1 MAKKKSFKKQN
12 KIKSNNAI
20 KRTGDKFSVEGYRN
34 RIITFVQKS
43 GKKPVSPKDL
53 AAKCR
58 SIKGSEANYKQA
70 IAELIEDGVIC
81 MRKRGYVMCSVLGF
95 FKAEILRLN
104 RTFGFMKR
112 CDTEEEI
119 FVPGKFL
126 CGAMPGDIVLAHY
139 IPSRSDSPEG
149 EVLDILKTADA
160 KLTGIIIEDEGE
172 KFFLADTMSKTPVR
186 IENGDIEYK
195 IGDKVM
201 AEICRAGRRH
211 RDHKVRI
218 LFSFGNSQSA
228 ECCAKAMLTVNG
240 IETEFD
246 DDVKREAKRVAAAGV
261 WPDDY
266 QGRLDLRE
274 LPIFTIDSAESK
286 DLDDA
291 VSIERTNNGYTLGV
305 HIADVSHYVKGN
317 SPLDKSALERGT
329 SIYYADQVIPMLPKE
344 LSNGICSLNPNEDR
358 LTFSAI
364 MEITKDGELKSF
376 KFAKSVIR
384 SKVKGIY
391 KEINTILDG
400 SATDEIKEKYAELI
414 PSIEIMNELADKR
427 IDGRKRRGAPEIET
441 SESKIILNDEH
452 ICVDIMPRTRG
463 KSEMIIEEFMLLA
476 NESAAKLASEKE
488 IPFVYRTH
496 EQPAPEKIETL
507 KESLR
512 HLNIEYPVFS
522 SVKPTHMAQILEN
535 SKDKECYPIVNMI
548 TLRSMAKAKY
558 QTDPIGHFG
567 LALDDYAHFTSPI
580 RRYPDLAIHRILSD
594 LIDSNDTEWLNKR
607 YSGFVQKASEHS
619 TAMEIRAIKI
629 ERECEDCYKAEYMQN
644 HIGDEFEGII
654 SSVTEFGFYVE
665 LENTVEGLV
674 HINTLPEGY
683 YEYDGYFSIKD
694 EYSDR
699 SFCAGNKVKIICAR
713 ADVNSGKIDFEL
725 ADERT
730 ADE

>member
-1 MAKKKSFKKQN
+1 MAKKKNYKK
-12 KIKSNNAI
+12 NNNGKDNSSP
-20 KRTGDKFSVEGYRN
+20 KRTGDKFSVEGYKN
-34 RIITFVQKS
+34 KIVTFVQKS
-43 GKKPVSPKDL
+43 GKKPISPKEL

-58 SIKGSEANYKQA
+58 SIKGNEGNYNSA
-70 IAELIEDGVIC
+70 IAELTEDGVIFL
-81 MRKRGYVMCSVLGF
+81 RKRGYVMCSILGF
-95 FKAEILRLN
+95 FKAEVLRLN
-104 RTFGFMKR
+104 RTFGFIKR
-112 CDTEEEI
+112 CDIDEEI

-139 IPSRSDSPEG
+139 IPSRSDGPEG
-149 EVLDILKTADA
+149 EVIDILKTADA

-172 KFFLADTMSKTPVR
+172 KFFLADTMSKTPVK
-186 IENGDIEYK
+186 IEKGDIEYNV
-195 IGDKVM
+195 GDKVM

-211 RDHKVRI
+211 RDHKVNI

-228 ECCAKAMLTVNG
+228 ECCARAMLAVNG
-240 IETEFD
+240 VETEFD
-246 DDVKREAKRVAAAGV
+246 DDVKREAKRISAAGV

-266 QGRLDLRE
+266 KNRLDLRE

-291 VSIERTNNGYTLGV
+291 VSIERTDSGYTLGV

-317 SPLDKSALERGT
+317 SPLDKSALDRGT

-364 MEITKDGELKSF
+364 MDITKAGELKSF

-384 SKVKGIY
+384 SRVKGVY
-391 KEINTILDG
+391 KEINSILDDT
-400 SATDEIKEKYAELI
+400 ATDEIKEKYAQLI

-427 IDGRKRRGAPEIET
+427 IEARKKRGAPEIET
-441 SESKIILNDEH
+441 SESKIILNDNH
-452 ICVDIMPRTRG
+452 ICIDVMPRTRG

-476 NESAAKLASEKE
+476 NESAAKLAAEKE
-488 IPFVYRTH
+488 IPFVYRVH
-496 EQPAPEKIETL
+496 EQPATEKIETL
-507 KESLR
+507 KDSLR
-512 HLNIEYPVFS
+512 RLNVEVPVFS
-522 SVKPTHMAQILEN
+522 SIKPVHMAQILEN
-535 SKDKECYPIVNMI
+535 SKDKECYPIINML

-558 QTDPIGHFG
+558 QVEPIGHFG

-594 LIDSNDTEWLNKR
+594 LIETDDTQWLQKR
-607 YSGFVQKASEHS
+607 YAGFVQKASEHS

-654 SSVTEFGFYVE
+654 SNVTEFGFYVE
-665 LENTVEGLV
+665 LQNTIEGLV

-683 YEYDGYFSIKD
+683 YEFDGYFSIKD
-694 EYSDR
+694 EYS
-699 SFCAGNKVKIICAR
+699 SNSYSAGDKVKVICAK

-725 ADERT
+725 A
-730 ADE
+730 

>member
-1 MAKKKSFKKQN
+1 MAKHKKSKKHDNKNTNQN
-12 KIKSNNAI
+12 LKG
-20 KRTGDKFSVEGYRN
+20 TGDKFSVEGYKN
-34 RIITFVQKS
+34 RIVTFVQKS
-43 GKKPVSPKDL
+43 GKKPISPKEL

-58 SIKGSEANYKQA
+58 SIKGNEANFNLA
-70 IAELIEDGVIC
+70 VNELIEDGIIC
-81 MRKRGYVMCSVLGF
+81 QRKRGFVMCSILGF

-112 CDTEEEI
+112 SDNDEEI

-139 IPSRSDSPEG
+139 IPSRSDSSEG
-149 EVLDILKTADA
+149 EVLDILKTADP

-172 KFFLADTMSKTPVR
+172 QFFLADSMSKTPVR
-186 IENGDIEYK
+186 IEKSDISYK

-201 AEICRAGRRH
+201 AEICRNGRRH
-211 RDHKVRI
+211 RDHKVKI
-218 LFSFGNSQSA
+218 LFTFGSAQSA
-228 ECCAKAMLTVNG
+228 ECCAQAMLAVNG

-246 DDVKREAKRVAAAGV
+246 EDVKREAKRISAAGV

-266 QGRLDLRE
+266 KNRLDLRN

-291 VSIERTNNGYTLGV
+291 ISIEKTENGYILGV

-329 SIYYADQVIPMLPKE
+329 SIYYADKVIPMLPKE
-344 LSNGICSLNPNEDR
+344 LSNGICSLNPDEER

-364 MEITKDGELKSF
+364 MNITSDGQLHDF

-384 SKVKGIY
+384 SRVKGIY
-391 KEINTILDG
+391 SEINTILDNT
-400 SATDEIKEKYAELI
+400 ATDETRKKYEELI
-414 PSIEIMNELADKR
+414 PSITVMNELADIR
-427 IDGRKRRGAPEIET
+427 IANRKKRGAPEIET
-441 SESKIILNDEH
+441 TESKIILNDDH
-452 ICVDIMPRTRG
+452 ICVDIKPRTRG

-476 NESAAKLASEKE
+476 NESAAKLAAEKE
-488 IPFVYRTH
+488 IPFVYRVH
-496 EQPAPEKIETL
+496 EQPAAEKIETL
-507 KESLR
+507 KESLHR
-512 HLNIEYPVFS
+512 LNVEIPVFS
-522 SVKPTHMAQILEN
+522 SVKPTHIAQIIEN
-535 SKDKECYPIVNMI
+535 AKGKDCYPVVNMI

-558 QTDPIGHFG
+558 ETDPIGHFG

-594 LIDSNDTEWLNKR
+594 VIENADAQWLQKR
-607 YSGFVQKASEHS
+607 YGGFAQKASEHS
-619 TAMEIRAIKI
+619 TAMEIRAANI

-654 SSVTEFGFYVE
+654 SSVTDFGFYVE
-665 LENTVEGLV
+665 LDNTIEGLV

-694 EYSDR
+694 EYSDKC
-699 SFCAGNKVKIICAR
+699 FTAGNRVKIICAK

-725 ADERT
+725 A
-730 ADE
+730 

>member
-1 MAKKKSFKKQN
+1 MAKKKNYKK
-12 KIKSNNAI
+12 NNNGKDNSSP
-20 KRTGDKFSVEGYRN
+20 KRTGDKFSVEGYKN
-34 RIITFVQKS
+34 KIVTFVQKS
-43 GKKPVSPKDL
+43 GKKPISPKEL

-58 SIKGSEANYKQA
+58 SIKGNEGNYNSA
-70 IAELIEDGVIC
+70 IAELTEDGVIFL
-81 MRKRGYVMCSVLGF
+81 RKRGYVMCSILGF
-95 FKAEILRLN
+95 FKAEVLRLN
-104 RTFGFMKR
+104 RTFGFIKR
-112 CDTEEEI
+112 CDIDEEI

-139 IPSRSDSPEG
+139 IPSRSDGPEG
-149 EVLDILKTADA
+149 EVIDILKTADA

-172 KFFLADTMSKTPVR
+172 KFFLADTMSKTPVK
-186 IENGDIEYK
+186 IEKGDIEYNV
-195 IGDKVM
+195 GDKVM

-211 RDHKVRI
+211 RDHKVNI

-228 ECCAKAMLTVNG
+228 ECCARAMLAVNG
-240 IETEFD
+240 VETEFD
-246 DDVKREAKRVAAAGV
+246 DDVKREAKRISAAGV

-266 QGRLDLRE
+266 KNRLDLRE

-291 VSIERTNNGYTLGV
+291 VSIERTDSGYTLGV

-317 SPLDKSALERGT
+317 SPLDKSALDRGT

-364 MEITKDGELKSF
+364 MDITKAGELKSF

-384 SKVKGIY
+384 SRVKGVY
-391 KEINTILDG
+391 KEINSILDDT
-400 SATDEIKEKYAELI
+400 ATDEIKEKYAQLI

-427 IDGRKRRGAPEIET
+427 IEARKKRGAPEIET
-441 SESKIILNDEH
+441 SESKIILNDNH
-452 ICVDIMPRTRG
+452 ICIDVMPRTRG

-476 NESAAKLASEKE
+476 NESAAKLAAEKE
-488 IPFVYRTH
+488 IPFVYRVH
-496 EQPAPEKIETL
+496 EQPATEKIETL
-507 KESLR
+507 KDSLR
-512 HLNIEYPVFS
+512 RLNVEVPVFS
-522 SVKPTHMAQILEN
+522 SIKPVHMAQILEN
-535 SKDKECYPIVNMI
+535 SKDKECYPIINML

-558 QTDPIGHFG
+558 QVEPIGHFG

-594 LIDSNDTEWLNKR
+594 LIETDDTQWLQKR
-607 YSGFVQKASEHS
+607 YAGFVQKASEHS

-665 LENTVEGLV
+665 LQNTIEGLV

-683 YEYDGYFSIKD
+683 YEFDGYFSIKD
-694 EYSDR
+694 EYS
-699 SFCAGNKVKIICAR
+699 SNSYSAGDKVKVICAK

-725 ADERT
+725 A
-730 ADE
+730 

>member
-1 MAKKKSFKKQN
+1 MAKSKKNNKSSRKNIQN
-12 KIKSNNAI
+12 TP
-20 KRTGDKFSVEGYRN
+20 KRAGDKFSVEGYRN
-34 RIITFVQKS
+34 RIITFVRKS
-43 GKKPVSPKDL
+43 GKKPISPKEL

-58 SIKGSEANYKQA
+58 SIRGCESNYNLA
-70 IAELIEDGVIC
+70 VSELIQDGIIC
-81 MRKRGYVMCSVLGF
+81 QRKRGFVSCEALGF
-95 FKAEILRLN
+95 FKAEIVRLN

-112 CDTEEEI
+112 CDNEEEI

-126 CGAMPGDIVLAHY
+126 CGAMPGDTVLAHY
-139 IPSRSDSPEG
+139 IPSRSDGPEG
-149 EVLDILKTADA
+149 EVLDILKAADS
-160 KLTGIIIEDEGE
+160 KLTGIIIEEDGQ
-172 KFFLADTMSKTPVR
+172 KFFLADTMSRTPVK
-186 IENGDIEYK
+186 IENSDIPYK
-195 IGDKVM
+195 TGDKVM

-218 LFSFGNSQSA
+218 LFTFGSAQSA
-228 ECCAKAMLTVNG
+228 QCCAQALLAVNG
-240 IETEFD
+240 IETEFGE
-246 DDVKREAKRVAAAGV
+246 DVKKEAARIAAAGV

-266 QGRLDLRE
+266 KNRLDLRK

-291 VSIERTNNGYTLGV
+291 VSIERTENGYILGV

-317 SPLDKSALERGT
+317 SHLDKSALDRGT
-329 SIYYADQVIPMLPKE
+329 SIYYADKVIPMLPKE

-364 MEITKDGELKSF
+364 MHITKNGELQDF
-376 KFAKSVIR
+376 KFSKSVIC

-391 KEINTILDG
+391 SEINTILDNTA
-400 SATDEIKEKYAELI
+400 SDEIKEKYKELT
-414 PSIEIMNELADKR
+414 PSIEIMNELADIR
-427 IDGRKRRGAPEIET
+427 IANRKKRGAPEIET
-441 SESKIILNDEH
+441 SESKIILNDDH
-452 ICVDIMPRTRG
+452 ICIDIKPRTRG

-476 NESAAKLASEKE
+476 NESAAKLAAEKE
-488 IPFVYRTH
+488 IPFVYRIH
-496 EQPAPEKIETL
+496 EEPAPEKIETL
-507 KESLR
+507 KESLNR
-512 HLNIEYPVFS
+512 LNVQVPVFS
-522 SVKPTHMAQILEN
+522 SVKPVHLSEILEN
-535 SKDKECYPIVNMI
+535 AKDKECYPVVNMI

-558 QTDPIGHFG
+558 DTDPIGHFG

-594 LIDSNDTEWLNKR
+594 VIDNADSEWLSKR
-607 YSGFVQKASEHS
+607 YSGFAQKASEHS
-619 TAMEIRAIKI
+619 TAMEIRAANI
-629 ERECEDCYKAEYMQN
+629 ERDCEDCYKAEYMQN

-654 SSVTEFGFYVE
+654 SSVTDFGFYVE

-699 SFCAGNKVKIICAR
+699 AFCAGNKVKIICAK

-725 ADERT
+725 A
-730 ADE
+730 

>member
-1 MAKKKSFKKQN
+1 MAKKKNYKK
-12 KIKSNNAI
+12 NNNGKGSSSP
-20 KRTGDKFSVEGYRN
+20 KRTGDKFSVEGYKN
-34 RIITFVQKS
+34 KIVTFVQKS
-43 GKKPVSPKDL
+43 GKKPISPKEL

-58 SIKGSEANYKQA
+58 SIKGNEGNYNSA
-70 IAELIEDGVIC
+70 IAELTEDGVIFL
-81 MRKRGYVMCSVLGF
+81 RKRGYVMCSILGF
-95 FKAEILRLN
+95 FKAEVLRLN
-104 RTFGFMKR
+104 RTFGFIKR
-112 CDTEEEI
+112 CDIDEEI

-139 IPSRSDSPEG
+139 IPSRSDGPEG
-149 EVLDILKTADA
+149 EVIDILKTADA

-172 KFFLADTMSKTPVR
+172 KFFLADTMSKTPVK
-186 IENGDIEYK
+186 IEKGDIEYNV
-195 IGDKVM
+195 GDKVM

-211 RDHKVRI
+211 RDHTVKI

-228 ECCAKAMLTVNG
+228 ECCARAMLAVNG
-240 IETEFD
+240 VETEFD
-246 DDVKREAKRVAAAGV
+246 DDVKREAKRISASGV

-266 QGRLDLRE
+266 KNRLDLRE

-291 VSIERTNNGYTLGV
+291 VSIERTDSGYTLGV
-305 HIADVSHYVKGN
+305 HIADVSHYVKGS
-317 SPLDKSALERGT
+317 SPLDKSALDRGT

-364 MEITKDGELKSF
+364 MDITKAGKLKSF

-384 SKVKGIY
+384 SRVKGVY
-391 KEINTILDG
+391 KEINSILDDT
-400 SATDEIKEKYAELI
+400 ATDEIKEKYAQLI

-427 IDGRKRRGAPEIET
+427 IEARKKRGAPEIET
-441 SESKIILNDEH
+441 SESKIILNDNH
-452 ICVDIMPRTRG
+452 ICIDVMPRTRG

-476 NESAAKLASEKE
+476 NESAAKLAAEKE
-488 IPFVYRTH
+488 IPFVYRVH
-496 EQPAPEKIETL
+496 EQPATEKIETL
-507 KESLR
+507 KDSLR
-512 HLNIEYPVFS
+512 RLNVEVPVFS
-522 SVKPTHMAQILEN
+522 SIKPVHMAQILEN
-535 SKDKECYPIVNMI
+535 SKDKECYPIINML

-558 QTDPIGHFG
+558 QVEPIGHFG

-594 LIDSNDTEWLNKR
+594 LIETDDTQWLQKR
-607 YSGFVQKASEHS
+607 YAGFVQKASEHS

-665 LENTVEGLV
+665 LQNTIEGLV

-683 YEYDGYFSIKD
+683 YEFDGYFSIKD
-694 EYSDR
+694 EYS
-699 SFCAGNKVKIICAR
+699 SNSYSAGDKVKVICAK

-725 ADERT
+725 A
-730 ADE
+730 

>member
-1 MAKKKSFKKQN
+1 MAKKKNYKK
-12 KIKSNNAI
+12 NNNGKGSSSP
-20 KRTGDKFSVEGYRN
+20 KRTGDKFSVEGYKN
-34 RIITFVQKS
+34 KIVTFVQKS
-43 GKKPVSPKDL
+43 GKKPISPKEL

-58 SIKGSEANYKQA
+58 SIKGNEGNYNSA
-70 IAELIEDGVIC
+70 IAELTEDGVIFL
-81 MRKRGYVMCSVLGF
+81 RKRGYVMCSILGF
-95 FKAEILRLN
+95 FKAEVLRLN
-104 RTFGFMKR
+104 RTFGFIKR
-112 CDTEEEI
+112 CDIDEEI

-139 IPSRSDSPEG
+139 IPSRSDGPEG
-149 EVLDILKTADA
+149 EVIDILKTADA
-160 KLTGIIIEDEGE
+160 KLTGIIIEDDGE
-172 KFFLADTMSKTPVR
+172 KFFLADTMSKTPVK
-186 IENGDIEYK
+186 IEKGDIEYNV
-195 IGDKVM
+195 GDKVM

-211 RDHKVRI
+211 RDHKVNI

-228 ECCAKAMLTVNG
+228 ECCARAMLAVNG
-240 IETEFD
+240 VETEFD
-246 DDVKREAKRVAAAGV
+246 DDVKREAKRISAAGV

-266 QGRLDLRE
+266 KNRLDLRE

-291 VSIERTNNGYTLGV
+291 VSIERTDSGYTLGV

-317 SPLDKSALERGT
+317 SPLDKSALDRGT

-364 MEITKDGELKSF
+364 MDITKAGELKSF

-384 SKVKGIY
+384 SRVKGVY
-391 KEINTILDG
+391 KEINSILDDT
-400 SATDEIKEKYAELI
+400 ATDEIKEKYAQLI

-427 IDGRKRRGAPEIET
+427 IEARKKRGAPEIET
-441 SESKIILNDEH
+441 SESKIILNDNH
-452 ICVDIMPRTRG
+452 ICIDVMPRTRG

-476 NESAAKLASEKE
+476 NESAAKLAAEKE
-488 IPFVYRTH
+488 IPFVYRVH
-496 EQPAPEKIETL
+496 EQPATEKIETL
-507 KESLR
+507 KDSLR
-512 HLNIEYPVFS
+512 RLNVEVPVFS
-522 SVKPTHMAQILEN
+522 SIKPVHMAQILEN
-535 SKDKECYPIVNMI
+535 SKDKECYPIINML

-558 QTDPIGHFG
+558 QVEPIGHFG

-594 LIDSNDTEWLNKR
+594 LIETDDTQWLQKR
-607 YSGFVQKASEHS
+607 YAGFVQKASEHS

-665 LENTVEGLV
+665 LQNTIEGLV

-683 YEYDGYFSIKD
+683 YEFDGYFSIKD
-694 EYSDR
+694 EYS
-699 SFCAGNKVKIICAR
+699 SNSYSAGDKVKVICAK

-725 ADERT
+725 A
-730 ADE
+730 

>member
-1 MAKKKSFKKQN
+1 MAKKKNYKK
-12 KIKSNNAI
+12 NNNGKGSSSP
-20 KRTGDKFSVEGYRN
+20 KRTGDKFSVEGYKN
-34 RIITFVQKS
+34 KIVTFVQKS
-43 GKKPVSPKDL
+43 GKKPISPKEL

-58 SIKGSEANYKQA
+58 SIKGNEGNYNSA
-70 IAELIEDGVIC
+70 IAELTEDGVIFL
-81 MRKRGYVMCSVLGF
+81 RKRGYVMCSILGF
-95 FKAEILRLN
+95 FKAEVLRLN
-104 RTFGFMKR
+104 RTFGFIKR
-112 CDTEEEI
+112 CDIDEEI

-139 IPSRSDSPEG
+139 IPSRSDGPEG
-149 EVLDILKTADA
+149 EVIDILKTADA

-172 KFFLADTMSKTPVR
+172 KFFLADTMSKTPVK
-186 IENGDIEYK
+186 IEKGDIEYNV
-195 IGDKVM
+195 GDKVM

-211 RDHKVRI
+211 RDHKVNI

-228 ECCAKAMLTVNG
+228 ECCARAMLAVNG
-240 IETEFD
+240 VETEFD
-246 DDVKREAKRVAAAGV
+246 DDVKREAKRISAAGV

-266 QGRLDLRE
+266 KNRLDLRE

-291 VSIERTNNGYTLGV
+291 VSIERTDSGYTLGV

-317 SPLDKSALERGT
+317 SPLDKSALDRGT

-364 MEITKDGELKSF
+364 MDITKAGELKSF

-384 SKVKGIY
+384 SRVKGVY
-391 KEINTILDG
+391 KEINSILDDT
-400 SATDEIKEKYAELI
+400 ATDEIKEKYAQLI

-427 IDGRKRRGAPEIET
+427 IEARKKRGAPEIET
-441 SESKIILNDEH
+441 SESKIILNDNH
-452 ICVDIMPRTRG
+452 ICIDVMPRTRG

-476 NESAAKLASEKE
+476 NESAAKLAAEKE
-488 IPFVYRTH
+488 IPFVYRVH
-496 EQPAPEKIETL
+496 EQPATEKIETL
-507 KESLR
+507 KDSLR
-512 HLNIEYPVFS
+512 RLNVEVPVFS
-522 SVKPTHMAQILEN
+522 SIKPVHMAQILEN
-535 SKDKECYPIVNMI
+535 SKDKECYPIINML

-558 QTDPIGHFG
+558 QVEPIGHFG

-594 LIDSNDTEWLNKR
+594 LIETDDTQWLQKR
-607 YSGFVQKASEHS
+607 YAGFVQKASEHS

-665 LENTVEGLV
+665 LQNTIEGLV

-683 YEYDGYFSIKD
+683 YEFDGYFSIKD
-694 EYSDR
+694 EYS
-699 SFCAGNKVKIICAR
+699 SNSYSAGDKVKVICAK

-725 ADERT
+725 A
-730 ADE
+730 

>member
-1 MAKKKSFKKQN
+1 MAKKKNYKK
-12 KIKSNNAI
+12 NNNGKGSSSP
-20 KRTGDKFSVEGYRN
+20 KRTGDKFSVEGYKN
-34 RIITFVQKS
+34 KIVTFVQKS
-43 GKKPVSPKDL
+43 GKKPISPKEL

-58 SIKGSEANYKQA
+58 SIKGNEGNYNSA
-70 IAELIEDGVIC
+70 IAELTEDGVIFL
-81 MRKRGYVMCSVLGF
+81 RKRGYVMCSILGF
-95 FKAEILRLN
+95 FKAEVLRLN
-104 RTFGFMKR
+104 RTFGFIKR
-112 CDTEEEI
+112 CDIDEEI

-139 IPSRSDSPEG
+139 IPSRSDGPEG
-149 EVLDILKTADA
+149 EVIDILKTADA

-172 KFFLADTMSKTPVR
+172 KFFLADTMSKTPVK
-186 IENGDIEYK
+186 IEKGDIEYNV
-195 IGDKVM
+195 GDKVM

-211 RDHKVRI
+211 RDHTVKI

-228 ECCAKAMLTVNG
+228 ECCARAMLAVNG
-240 IETEFD
+240 VETEFD
-246 DDVKREAKRVAAAGV
+246 DDVKREAKRISAAGV

-266 QGRLDLRE
+266 KNRLDLRE

-291 VSIERTNNGYTLGV
+291 VSIERTDSGYTLGV

-317 SPLDKSALERGT
+317 SPLDKSALDRGT

-364 MEITKDGELKSF
+364 MDITKAGELKSF

-384 SKVKGIY
+384 SRVKGVY
-391 KEINTILDG
+391 KEINSILDDT
-400 SATDEIKEKYAELI
+400 ATDEIKEKYAQLI

-427 IDGRKRRGAPEIET
+427 IEARKKRGAPEIET
-441 SESKIILNDEH
+441 SESKIILNDNH
-452 ICVDIMPRTRG
+452 ICIDVMPRTRG

-476 NESAAKLASEKE
+476 NESAAKLAAEKE
-488 IPFVYRTH
+488 IPFVYRVH
-496 EQPAPEKIETL
+496 EQPATEKIETL
-507 KESLR
+507 KDSLR
-512 HLNIEYPVFS
+512 RLNVEVPVFS
-522 SVKPTHMAQILEN
+522 SIKPVHMAQILEN
-535 SKDKECYPIVNMI
+535 SKDKECYPIINML

-558 QTDPIGHFG
+558 QVEPIGHFG

-594 LIDSNDTEWLNKR
+594 LIETDDTQWLQKR
-607 YSGFVQKASEHS
+607 YAGFVQKASEHS

-665 LENTVEGLV
+665 LQNTIEGLV

-683 YEYDGYFSIKD
+683 YEFDGYFSIKD
-694 EYSDR
+694 EYS
-699 SFCAGNKVKIICAR
+699 SNSYSAGDKVKVICAK

-725 ADERT
+725 A
-730 ADE
+730 

>member
-1 MAKKKSFKKQN
+1 MPKKKKQKKSHEKNVSQYE
-12 KIKSNNAI
+12 
-20 KRTGDKFSVEGYRN
+20 KRSGDKFSVEGYKN
-34 RIITFVQKS
+34 RIVTFVQKS

-53 AAKCR
+53 ATKCR
-58 SIKGSEANYKQA
+58 SVRGNEANFNLA
-70 IAELIEDGVIC
+70 VNELIEDGVIC
-81 MRKRGYVMCSVLGF
+81 QRKRGFVMCSVLGF
-95 FKAEILRLN
+95 FKAEIVRLN

-126 CGAMPGDIVLAHY
+126 CGAMPKDIVLAHY
-139 IPSRSDSPEG
+139 IPSRSEKPEG
-149 EVLDILKTADA
+149 EVLDILKTADS

-186 IENGDIEYK
+186 IENGDIDYK

-201 AEICRAGRRH
+201 AEICRNGRRH
-211 RDHKVRI
+211 RDHKVKI
-218 LFSFGNSQSA
+218 LFTFGSAQSA
-228 ECCAKAMLTVNG
+228 ECCAKAMLAVND
-240 IETEFD
+240 IETEFNE
-246 DDVKREAKRVAAAGV
+246 DVKREAKRIAASGV
-261 WPDDY
+261 WPDDFKN
-266 QGRLDLRE
+266 RLDLRN

-291 VSIERTNNGYTLGV
+291 VSIEKTDNGYILGV

-344 LSNGICSLNPNEDR
+344 LSNGICSLNPDEDR

-364 MEITKDGELKSF
+364 MNITSDGMLKDF

-384 SKVKGIY
+384 SRVKGIY
-391 KEINTILDG
+391 SEINTILDNT
-400 SATDEIKEKYAELI
+400 ATDEIKQKYEDLI
-414 PSIEIMNELADKR
+414 PSINIMNELADIR
-427 IDGRKRRGAPEIET
+427 IENRKKRGAPEIET
-441 SESKIILNDEH
+441 TESKIILNDDH
-452 ICVDIMPRTRG
+452 ICVDIKPRTRG

-476 NESAAKLASEKE
+476 NESAAKLAAEKE
-488 IPFVYRTH
+488 IPFVYRIH
-496 EQPAPEKIETL
+496 EQPATEKIDTL
-507 KESLR
+507 KESLQR
-512 HLNIEYPVFS
+512 LNVEIPVFS
-522 SVKPTHMAQILEN
+522 SVKPTHIAQILEN
-535 SKDKECYPIVNMI
+535 AKGKDCYPVVNMI

-558 QTDPIGHFG
+558 ETDPIGHFG

-594 LIDSNDTEWLNKR
+594 VIDNADSEWLEKR
-607 YSGFVQKASEHS
+607 YSGFAQKASEHS
-619 TAMEIRAIKI
+619 TAMEIRAANI

-654 SSVTEFGFYVE
+654 SSVTDFGFYVE
-665 LENTVEGLV
+665 LDNTIEGLV

-699 SFCAGNKVKIICAR
+699 CFMAGNRVKIICSK

-725 ADERT
+725 A
-730 ADE
+730 

>member
-1 MAKKKSFKKQN
+1 MSDNKKKSNKK
-12 KIKSNNAI
+12 KGHNNQ
-20 KRTGDKFSVEGYRN
+20 KRIGDKFSVEGYRN
-34 RIITFVQKS
+34 KIVTFVQKN
-43 GKKPVSPKDL
+43 GKKPISPKEL

-58 SIKGSEANYKQA
+58 SFKGSENNFKQA
-70 IAELIEDGVIC
+70 ISELTEEGVIF
-81 MRKRGYVMCSVLGF
+81 MRKRGYVMCNVLGF

-112 CDTEEEI
+112 CDNDEEI

-139 IPSRSDSPEG
+139 IPSRSDGPEG
-149 EVLDILKTADA
+149 EVIDILKAADS
-160 KLTGIIIEDEGE
+160 KLTGIIIEEDEQ
-172 KFFLADTMSKTPVR
+172 KLFLADTMSKTPVK
-186 IENGDIEYK
+186 IEKGDIEYK
-195 IGDKVM
+195 VGDKVM
-201 AEICRAGRRH
+201 AEICRLGRRH
-211 RDHKVRI
+211 RDHTVKI

-228 ECCAKAMLTVNG
+228 ECCAQAMLAVNG
-240 IETEFD
+240 IETSFD
-246 DDVKREAKRVAAAGV
+246 DDVVREAKRIQAAGV

-266 QGRLDLRE
+266 KNRLDLRE

-291 VSIERTNNGYTLGV
+291 VSIQRTNSGYILGV

-317 SPLDKSALERGT
+317 SPLDKSALDRGT
-329 SIYYADQVIPMLPKE
+329 SIYYADKVIPMLPKE
-344 LSNGICSLNPNEDR
+344 LSNGICSLNPEEDR

-364 MEITKDGELKSF
+364 MNITKDGELKDF
-376 KFAKSVIR
+376 KFVKSVIR
-384 SKVKGIY
+384 SRVKGIY
-391 KEINTILDG
+391 KEINAVLDG
-400 SATDEIKEKYAELI
+400 TATDEIKEKYAELI
-414 PSIEIMNELADKR
+414 PAIEIMNELADKR
-427 IDGRKRRGAPEIET
+427 LEGRKRRGAPEIET
-441 SESKIILNDEH
+441 SESKIILNDDH
-452 ICVDIMPRTRG
+452 VCTDIMPRTRG

-476 NESAAKLASEKE
+476 NESAAKLAAEKE
-488 IPFVYRTH
+488 IPFVYRVH
-496 EQPAPEKIETL
+496 EQPAAEKIETL
-507 KESLR
+507 KDSLR
-512 HLNIEYPVFS
+512 RLNVEIPVFN
-522 SVKPTHMAQILEN
+522 SVKPVHMAQILEN
-535 SKDKECYPIVNMI
+535 AKDKDCAPIVNML

-558 QTDPIGHFG
+558 QVEPIGHFG

-594 LIDSNDTEWLNKR
+594 LIETDDTQWLQKR
-607 YSGFVQKASEHS
+607 YAAFAQKASEHS

-683 YEYDGYFSIKD
+683 YEFDGYFSIKD
-694 EYSDR
+694 EYSSNSYSAGDR
-699 SFCAGNKVKIICAR
+699 VKVICAK

-725 ADERT
+725 A
-730 ADE
+730 